1 MEAAA
6 NAEGA
11 PIEPRKPKKPADGG
25 PPRVSEERRAANE
38 SRRRLARLR
47 ASGEADVTSTRVAVD
62 ARESERREEAE
73 SRRAAL
79 RERRDGEAE
88 ASAARDA
95 EVEQSWSRIFAD
107 ATVPTELRDAL
118 EAQRK
123 ACDEVI
129 AAKDAMADEIR
140 EELKLRDE
148 GYVKALKRQ
157 AEDVDALVAT
167 MRARFGELKAASLD
181 ELEATEAQ
189 FLERREALLE
199 SNAAELDA
207 LLKQRAE
214 AEAAFV
220 EATAERSEA
229 YAEELEKHRA
239 DDAEEYNI
247 LKIRLETDVQN
258 LEQHL
263 GAMRATYQLNT
274 EKLEY
279 NYRVL
284 VERDHENQTTMQQQ
298 RKKIAK
304 QRERLMHLKQRH
316 AEAERKSRAENV
328 KLLEEH
334 RRTTEAFKDLQTK
347 HRHFKRQDAKK
358 FQEVWAMNEEAV
370 MSRVKR
376 ALDADR
382 VLHEQQL
389 GWRWHAPNPDVFM
402 PPEELALDAARKK
415 KAAVREAAARARA
428 EAIEAGEDPG
438 PEPEASAASGAGAEG
453 DENPFAKR
461 LADPSYRL
469 FLEAIADEVDF
480 LVDAAAM
487 RTLVAAEAEA
497 KALEEAGEA
506 EEAAVTRAAASA
518 LKVETVL
525 KSLGVEDAPAFD
537 GLAAALVAEGA
548 DAAAEAAA
556 KRDVAD
562 VMVERDEIIP
572 RLVAFAESER
582 SAGGATALAQLKAAG
597 EGEKDGERD
606 GSPPAP
612 RKTKE
617 ELEAEYWSRMAN
629 AVGPKT
635 TRVWSALE
643 RGLERYREVLAR
655 RRDAL
660 DETRRLGE
668 QNAELRALLNQYL
681 SSQINAELQ
690 VPPTALV

>member
-1 MEAAA
+1 MAALRASPRSGARRTRAAA
-6 NAEGA
+6 GWLASA
-11 PIEPRKPKKPADGG
+11 RPAR
-25 PPRVSEERRAANE
+25 PT
-38 SRRRLARLR
+38 SRRRASRWTR
-47 ASGEADVTSTRVAVD
+47 ASLSAGRRLSRG
-62 ARESERREEAE
+62 AR
-73 SRRAAL
+73 AL
-79 RERRDGEAE
+79 RERRDSKAE

-506 EEAAVTRAAASA
+506 EEAAVTRARLGAESR
-518 LKVETVL
+518 TVL

-597 EGEKDGERD
+597 EGEKDGEKD

>member
-25 PPRVSEERRAANE
+25 PPRVSEERRTANE

-181 ELEATEAQ
+181 ELEATEAR

-284 VERDHENQTTMQQQ
+284 VERDHENQTTM
-298 RKKIAK
+298 
-304 QRERLMHLKQRH
+304 
-316 AEAERKSRAENV
+316 
-328 KLLEEH
+328 
-334 RRTTEAFKDLQTK
+334 
-347 HRHFKRQDAKK
+347 
-358 FQEVWAMNEEAV
+358 
-370 MSRVKR
+370 
-376 ALDADR
+376 
-382 VLHEQQL
+382 
-389 GWRWHAPNPDVFM
+389 
-402 PPEELALDAARKK
+402 
-415 KAAVREAAARARA
+415 
-428 EAIEAGEDPG
+428 
-438 PEPEASAASGAGAEG
+438 
-453 DENPFAKR
+453 
-461 LADPSYRL
+461 
-469 FLEAIADEVDF
+469 
-480 LVDAAAM
+480 
-487 RTLVAAEAEA
+487 
-497 KALEEAGEA
+497 
-506 EEAAVTRAAASA
+506 
-518 LKVETVL
+518 
-525 KSLGVEDAPAFD
+525 
-537 GLAAALVAEGA
+537 
-548 DAAAEAAA
+548 
-556 KRDVAD
+556 
-562 VMVERDEIIP
+562 
-572 RLVAFAESER
+572 
-582 SAGGATALAQLKAAG
+582 
-597 EGEKDGERD
+597 
-606 GSPPAP
+606 
-612 RKTKE
+612 
-617 ELEAEYWSRMAN
+617 
-629 AVGPKT
+629 
-635 TRVWSALE
+635 
-643 RGLERYREVLAR
+643 
-655 RRDAL
+655 
-660 DETRRLGE
+660 
-668 QNAELRALLNQYL
+668 
-681 SSQINAELQ
+681 
-690 VPPTALV
+690 

>member
-1 MEAAA
+1 M
-6 NAEGA
+6 
-11 PIEPRKPKKPADGG
+11 
-25 PPRVSEERRAANE
+25 
-38 SRRRLARLR
+38 
-47 ASGEADVTSTRVAVD
+47 
-62 ARESERREEAE
+62 
-73 SRRAAL
+73 
-79 RERRDGEAE
+79 
-88 ASAARDA
+88 
-95 EVEQSWSRIFAD
+95 
-107 ATVPTELRDAL
+107 
-118 EAQRK
+118 
-123 ACDEVI
+123 
-129 AAKDAMADEIR
+129 
-140 EELKLRDE
+140 
-148 GYVKALKRQ
+148 
-157 AEDVDALVAT
+157 
-167 MRARFGELKAASLD
+167 
-181 ELEATEAQ
+181 
-189 FLERREALLE
+189 
-199 SNAAELDA
+199 
-207 LLKQRAE
+207 LKQRAE

-461 LADPSYRL
+461 LADPSYL
-469 FLEAIADEVDF
+469 
-480 LVDAAAM
+480 
-487 RTLVAAEAEA
+487 
-497 KALEEAGEA
+497 
-506 EEAAVTRAAASA
+506 
-518 LKVETVL
+518 
-525 KSLGVEDAPAFD
+525 SL
-537 GLAAALVAEGA
+537 
-548 DAAAEAAA
+548 
-556 KRDVAD
+556 
-562 VMVERDEIIP
+562 IHI
-572 RLVAFAESER
+572 
-582 SAGGATALAQLKAAG
+582 
-597 EGEKDGERD
+597 
-606 GSPPAP
+606 
-612 RKTKE
+612 
-617 ELEAEYWSRMAN
+617 
-629 AVGPKT
+629 
-635 TRVWSALE
+635 
-643 RGLERYREVLAR
+643 
-655 RRDAL
+655 
-660 DETRRLGE
+660 
-668 QNAELRALLNQYL
+668 
-681 SSQINAELQ
+681 
-690 VPPTALV
+690 